1 MVEKENLNT
10 KPSSSEMIEIFSCVI
25 VYSSVLSSSLSVCI
39 QLIKIS
45 VLDLVSL
52 AFLLSTELFPLAL
65 WFFSSSLMCS
75 LTHRAFYFFC
85 ACVQAYMP
93 LWMIGDCRRWWLEV
107 SCSWRCSCPSVGIGS
122 FRLCCPACSLPGA
135 VEPVWIASQGLFLQ
149 VTPNTDFSDQGA
161 YCYVVSFFWGSHGL
175 CRTKPLPFYQKL
187 KIMNTV
193 FLLRLLGVLVSS
205 CCGTSSC
212 HLLYCNQAALA

>member
-1 MVEKENLNT
+1 
-10 KPSSSEMIEIFSCVI
+10 MIEIFSCVI
-25 VYSSVLSSSLSVCI
+25 VYSSVLSSSLSVCV

-85 ACVQAYMP
+85 ACVQTYMP
-93 LWMIGDCRRWWLEV
+93 LWMIGDCRKMMAWSVLFG
-107 SCSWRCSCPSVGIGS
+107 RCSCPSVGTGS
-122 FRLCCPACSLPGA
+122 FRLCCPACDLPGA

-149 VTPNTDFSDQGA
+149 VTPNTDFSNKVLIVMWCLSFEAAMVYAGLNRYHFIRNWKLWTQ
-161 YCYVVSFFWGSHGL
+161 CFFYVS
-175 CRTKPLPFYQKL
+175 
-187 KIMNTV
+187 
-193 FLLRLLGVLVSS
+193 
-205 CCGTSSC
+205 
-212 HLLYCNQAALA
+212 